1 MIIQH
6 LFFMQN
12 LKEFLVKNK
21 FLVFIILAAVV
32 FFYPFLLQG
41 KIPIPA
47 DTILGLYHPWRDNV
61 WDGKGTGVPF
71 KNYLITDPVRQ
82 QYVWRNLAVS
92 QLLKGSLPLWNP
104 YSFSGTPLLANF
116 QTAAFYP
123 LNLLYF
129 FLPFNFSWGLQVMLQ
144 PLLAGIF
151 MYLYLRNLKISE
163 PGSLIGSFVY
173 SYSGFSIAWLE
184 WNTILHTALWLP
196 LTLLSVD
203 QIVQRFNDNI
213 RFNIKILLFWL
224 FIFTFSIISS
234 FFAGHLQIFFYSFL
248 VIIGYTIIR
257 ILLLP
262 INKLKVSLLFII
274 CFLLFTFITVIQWF
288 PTFQLIT
295 QSARNIDQGNF
306 QKTGWF
312 IPWQNLAQFIAPD
325 FFGNPATNN
334 YFGVWNY
341 GEFIG
346 YLGIFP
352 LYLLILSFFY
362 RNGWRQRF
370 YELVIFLSLL
380 FSLPTGVSKL
390 PFILKIPFFSSS
402 QPTRLIYLI
411 VFSACI
417 LLSQGFDFCFKEKN
431 FKKKLLPL
439 LFMVLILV
447 ILWITVL
454 FPGLFSLTSII
465 SQLQVSR
472 HNLLLPTFLIMITV
486 VFISLTGVKKFKFPR
501 VLYLSMII
509 LTVFDLFRFGWKF
522 TPFVASDWIF
532 PETSITN
539 LLKQDKG
546 QARVL
551 VLDRR
556 ILPPNFSVQ
565 YHLQDAAGYDP
576 LYLLSYNKLVS
587 AWNDNKPDLTPSSF
601 NRIVTP
607 TNIDSFITNL
617 FGIKY
622 ILSYGAQNNPKFNL
636 ITNAVNTYLYDN
648 PKAFP
653 RAFLVESVV
662 EADNDQEV
670 LNKMFELKDNLKTTA
685 VVSKKLLLISKN
697 LSGREKVEIKSYREN
712 DIKLES
718 FSEIKRLL
726 VLTDI
731 YYPTWKVFLD
741 GKQTEIIPVDY
752 LFRSV
757 IVPAGKHLIEFRN
770 TII

>member
-1 MIIQH
+1 MK
-6 LFFMQN
+6 N
-12 LKEFLVKNK
+12 LKELLVKNK
-21 FLVFIILAAVV
+21 FIVLIIIVTFI

-47 DTILGLYHPWRDNV
+47 DTILGLYHPWRDKV
-61 WDGKGTGVPF
+61 RDGRVTGIPF

-104 YSFSGTPLLANF
+104 YSFAGTPLLANF
-116 QTAAFYP
+116 QTAVFYP

-151 MYLYLRNLKISE
+151 MYLYLRHLKISE

-203 QIVQRFNDNI
+203 KIIQHFNSNI
-213 RFNIKILLFWL
+213 KFKIKILLFWL
-224 FIFTFSIISS
+224 FILIFSLISS
-234 FFAGHLQIFFYSFL
+234 FFAGHLQIFFYSLL
-248 VIIGYTIIR
+248 VIVLYTMIR
-257 ILLLP
+257 VLFLQK
-262 INKLKVSLLFII
+262 NKLNISLLFVI
-274 CFLLFTFITVIQWF
+274 CFLLIILITAIQWF
-288 PTFQLIT
+288 PTFQLLIR
-295 QSARNIDQGNF
+295 SARSIDQGNF
-306 QKTGWF
+306 EKAGWF

-346 YLGIFP
+346 YIGIIP
-352 LYLLILSFFY
+352 IILSIY
-362 RNGWRQRF
+362 A
-370 YELVIFLSLL
+370 LL
-380 FSLPTGVSKL
+380 FRRDKKTIFFGVLFIITLLFALPTPLAKL
-390 PFILKIPFFSSS
+390 PFQLQIPFISTT
-402 QPTRLIYLI
+402 QPTRLIFIVDFTLSILAALGFDYLI
-411 VFSACI
+411 KSKNLKKTLTVVIPFALIYFIMWLFISFPQIFQSLISHEYLLIARRNLI
-417 LLSQGFDFCFKEKN
+417 LPTLMFTGGTILFIISN
-431 FKKKLLPL
+431 VNKKLRINTLIVICYL
-439 LFMVLILV
+439 LFV
-447 ILWITVL
+447 I
-454 FPGLFSLTSII
+454 
-465 SQLQVSR
+465 
-472 HNLLLPTFLIMITV
+472 
-486 VFISLTGVKKFKFPR
+486 
-501 VLYLSMII
+501 
-509 LTVFDLFRFGWKF
+509 FDLFRFGWKF

-539 LLKQDKG
+539 LLKQDRS

-551 VLDRR
+551 ALDSR
-556 ILPPNFSVQ
+556 ILPPNFSAQ

-576 LYLLSYNKLVS
+576 LYLMSYNKLVS

-607 TNIDSFITNL
+607 TNIDSFFTNL
-617 FGIKY
+617 LGVKY
-622 ILSYGAQNNPKFNL
+622 ILSFGAQSNPKLNL
-636 ITNAVNTYLYDN
+636 ITKEGNTYLYENSMD
-648 PKAFP
+648 FP
-653 RAFLVESVV
+653 RAFFVESVIEV
-662 EADNDQEV
+662 ESDQEV
-670 LNKMFELKDNLKTTA
+670 INKMFELKDDLQTTA
-685 VVSKKLLLISKN
+685 VVRKKLSLVSKN
-697 LSGREKVEIKSYREN
+697 LSEQEKIEIISYREN

-718 FSEIKRLL
+718 FSEVKRLL

-741 GKQTEIIPVDY
+741 GKQTEIIPVNY
-752 LFRSV
+752 IFRSV

>member
-1 MIIQH
+1 M
-6 LFFMQN
+6 
-12 LKEFLVKNK
+12 
-21 FLVFIILAAVV
+21 
-32 FFYPFLLQG
+32 
-41 KIPIPA
+41 
-47 DTILGLYHPWRDNV
+47 
-61 WDGKGTGVPF
+61 WDGRAAGVPF

-123 LNLLYF
+123 LNFLYF
-129 FLPFNFSWGLQVMLQ
+129 FLPFDFSWGIQVMFQ

-151 MYLYLRNLKISE
+151 MYLYLRSLKISE

-203 QIVQRFNDNI
+203 KIIQHFNDSSQSKADNKLI
-213 RFNIKILLFWL
+213 FWL
-224 FIFTFSIISS
+224 FIFILSLISS
-234 FFAGHLQIFFYSFL
+234 FFAGHLQVFFYSFL
-248 VIIGYTIIR
+248 VIISYSIIR
-257 ILLLP
+257 VLFLHK
-262 INKLKVSLLFII
+262 NKLKVSLLFVI
-274 CFLLFTFITVIQWF
+274 CFLLFTLITAIQWF
-288 PTFQLIT
+288 PTIQLIT
-295 QSARNIDQGNF
+295 HSARNIDQGNF
-306 QKTGWF
+306 EKVGWF

-341 GEFIG
+341 GEFVG

-370 YELVIFLSLL
+370 YQLIIFLSLL

-390 PFILKIPFFSSS
+390 PFIFKIPFFFSS

-417 LLSQGFDFCFKEKN
+417 LLSQGFDYCFTEKN

-439 LFMVLILV
+439 LFMILILV
-447 ILWITVL
+447 ILWIIVL
-454 FPGLFSLTSII
+454 FPGLFSLTSIN

-472 HNLLLPTFLIMITV
+472 HNLLLPTLLIMIMA
-486 VFISLTGVKKFKFPR
+486 VFISLTGFKKFKFPR
-501 VLYLSMII
+501 ILYLSLIV

-522 TPFVASDWIF
+522 TPFVVSDWIF

-539 LLKQDKG
+539 LLKQDG
-546 QARVL
+546 SQARVL
-551 VLDRR
+551 ALDRR
-556 ILPPNFSVQ
+556 ILPPNFSAQ
-565 YHLQDAAGYDP
+565 YHLQDPAGYDP
-576 LYLLSYNKLVS
+576 LYLMTYNKLVS

-617 FGIKY
+617 LGIKY
-622 ILSYGAQNNPKFNL
+622 ILRYGAQNNPNLNL
-636 ITNAVNTYLYDN
+636 ITNAGNTYLYDN

-662 EADNDQEV
+662 EVDNDQEV
-670 LNKMFELKDNLKTTA
+670 INKMFELKDDLKTIA
-685 VVSKKLLLISKN
+685 VISKKLSLVSKKLSEQ
-697 LSGREKVEIKSYREN
+697 EKVEIKSYHEN
-712 DIKLES
+712 DITLES
-718 FSEIKRLL
+718 FSEVKRLL

-731 YYPTWKVFLD
+731 YYPTWKAFLD
-741 GKQTEIIPVDY
+741 GGQTEIIPVDY
-752 LFRSV
+752 SFRSV
-757 IVPAGKHLIEFRN
+757 VVPEGRHIIEFRN
-770 TII
+770 TFI